1 MCPEPGVVSG
11 VRHRVPSLGMR
22 SPSPLKKA
30 TSEALDASPRQR
42 KGSYG
47 AEVWRFGG
55 LGRGGGW
62 GGLLL
67 ACPNRNSPQPPQPWR
82 QLRPGTL
89 QPGVGF
95 IEFPLCLKKNVP
107 KVTRGLSLESNATS
121 SHLQSVDFIPEGK
134 CLEPILFSISA
145 APAPTDPSTK
155 NVILS

>member
-47 AEVWRFGG
+47 ARAEVWRFGG

-67 ACPNRNSPQPPQPWR
+67 ACPNRNSPQPPQP
-82 QLRPGTL
+82 
-89 QPGVGF
+89 
-95 IEFPLCLKKNVP
+95 
-107 KVTRGLSLESNATS
+107 
-121 SHLQSVDFIPEGK
+121 
-134 CLEPILFSISA
+134 
-145 APAPTDPSTK
+145 
-155 NVILS
+155 

>member
-47 AEVWRFGG
+47 ARGGLEVWRLGA
-55 LGRGGGW
+55 GRGVG

-67 ACPNRNSPQPPQPWR
+67 ACPNRNSPQPPQP
-82 QLRPGTL
+82 
-89 QPGVGF
+89 
-95 IEFPLCLKKNVP
+95 
-107 KVTRGLSLESNATS
+107 
-121 SHLQSVDFIPEGK
+121 
-134 CLEPILFSISA
+134 
-145 APAPTDPSTK
+145 
-155 NVILS
+155 